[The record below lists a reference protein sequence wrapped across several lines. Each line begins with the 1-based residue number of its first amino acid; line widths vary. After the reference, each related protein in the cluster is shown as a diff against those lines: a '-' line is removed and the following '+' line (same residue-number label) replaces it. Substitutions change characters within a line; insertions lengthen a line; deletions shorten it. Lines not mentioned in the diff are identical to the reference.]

1 MLITILIVACFLTV
15 FIVFNRKNTFAYI
28 LSVQFLFINILALIG
43 MLYISKVGQYAFPLR
58 GDYDIYRMLYRI
70 RLGVPVI
77 SRIYNIAFAM
87 MLASCVV
94 CTGFV
99 YKMNKFMIAVLCIP
113 AVLFAVWSDY
123 STQLALYI
131 TVNSGQSNAVIS
143 FLSSK
148 GNSVFEWVFLVY
160 MLMPVTVSVV
170 SAIKTK
176 IFVKKRNLGVC
187 GFCFG
192 MSAFLFFYLFV
203 DGIFCPIWFKNV
215 DVSKIPL
222 ASVRVSGYM
231 YSVWVIVFVVI
242 LLAVILVWFK
252 PYNIF
257 KNAYPQYQIAKRLY
271 YNLDM
276 ILHVYKNVFLM
287 LGQQINLI
295 RKGVGLNDTALITRV
310 SDLSADVI
318 EEYME
323 LNTKI
328 IRLMRNVRGEFV
340 RINVLDCLNRAVDL
354 TNLRVKARV
363 NLNTAESEVMIMG
376 VSECITE
383 VFVNVFLNA
392 IDAMSVIQ
400 RDAELNITIV
410 SEDDYC
416 MIEVQDNGVGMEK
429 NLTKRIFEPFFTTK
443 KVNGSG
449 LGLHYVQNIINQH
462 RGDIKVLSKVGEFTR
477 MQIALPVI
485 RS

>member
-28 LSVQFLFINILALIG
+28 LSVQFLFINILVLIG

-70 RLGVPVI
+70 RLGVPAI

-87 MLASCVV
+87 MLVSCVV
-94 CTGFV
+94 CTRFV
-99 YKMNKFMIAVLCIP
+99 YKMNKFMMAVLCVP

-131 TVNSGQSNAVIS
+131 AVNSGQSNAVIN

-148 GNSVFEWVFLVY
+148 GNLMFEWVFLVY
-160 MLMPVTVSVV
+160 MLMPVMVSVV
-170 SAIKTK
+170 RAIKTR

-203 DGIFCPIWFKNV
+203 DGILCPIWFKNV
-215 DVSKIPL
+215 DVSKIPV
-222 ASVRVSGYM
+222 AAVRVSGYM
-231 YSVWVIVFVVI
+231 YSAWVIVFVVM

-257 KNAYPQYQIAKRLY
+257 KNAHPQYQIAKRLY

-295 RKGVGLNDTALITRV
+295 KKGVNLNDTALITRV

-340 RINVLDCLNRAVDL
+340 RVNVMDCLNKAVDL
-354 TNLRVKARV
+354 TNLNDKAKIKIKTSC
-363 NLNTAESEVMIMG
+363 NEVMIMG
-376 VSECITE
+376 VSGCITE

-392 IDAMSVIQ
+392 VDAMSVTP
-400 RDAELNITIV
+400 RDAEINVTIID
-410 SEDDYC
+410 EDDYC
-416 MIEVQDNGVGMEK
+416 MIEIQDNGVGMEK
-429 NLTKRIFEPFFTTK
+429 NLIKKIFEPFFTTK
-443 KVNGSG
+443 NVNGSG
-449 LGLHYVQNIINQH
+449 LGLHYVQNIVNQH
-462 RGDIKVLSKVGEFTR
+462 RGDIRVLSKVGEFTR